1 MRKSPLLIGLSAAG
15 VLLSLACGGSPTDVS
30 DLSIDIPE
38 TPAVAG
44 TEISGD
50 FASWKLPDDLESK
63 LKALGYTVDECS
75 LYSEDGET
83 YAECEA
89 HKGETWVLA
98 ELNEWGSTTDAMY
111 MAEDNPMAARDGKRV
126 LETTIFNGDA
136 ASEAGKALCPKGT
149 KIHTLKADAVA
160 EQLKG
165 MGWTIDE
172 TSQEQDPEMVYGEVF
187 AEKDGATLLVEWSYQ
202 RGSTG
207 GSEYIRELT
216 GGVMLIGQGDE
227 DVFTL
232 SVLDSKASVALL
244 KKMK

>member
-1 MRKSPLLIGLSAAG
+1 MRKSPLLIGLTAGG

-38 TPAVAG
+38 TPSVG

-63 LKALGYTVDECS
+63 LKSLGYTVDECS
-75 LYSEDGET
+75 TYSEDGET

-98 ELNEWGSTTDAMY
+98 ELDEWSSTTDAMY

-126 LETTIFNGDA
+126 LEVTVFNGDA
-136 ASEAGKALCPKGT
+136 ANEAGKKLCPKGT
-149 KIHTLKADAVA
+149 KIHTLKVDTVA

-172 TSQEQDPEMVYGEVF
+172 SSQDQDPDMVYGEVF
-187 AEKDGATLLVEWSYQ
+187 AEKGESTLLVEWSYA

-207 GSEYIRELT
+207 GDEYIRELS
-216 GGVMLIGQGDE
+216 GGVVVIGQGDE

-232 SVLDSKASVALL
+232 SVLDMSASTALL